1 MMKKIPE
8 FVGLLCEVRPLIFE
22 EEEVFLR
29 SFGGLQDA
37 SLPLKIKK
45 QILSNNIKLNSMKL
59 ILVLIVRI

>member
-29 SFGGLQDA
+29 YGALEDYKM
-37 SLPLKIKK
+37 LHYT
-45 QILSNNIKLNSMKL
+45 
-59 ILVLIVRI
+59 